1 MKRRQTTCRIPSLY
15 RGRLG
20 ARFQIRTVS
29 ILRMPKLV
37 PTLLAL
43 CFAFCIAGPAH
54 ATEPGA
60 LVFGVLNQ
68 QSPRLTA
75 ERWNPLLHYLTE
87 TTGIPLQMKMG
98 RTVQET
104 DAMMGRG
111 EFDFAYT
118 NHNFQSEYDGVY
130 KVIARWGGEPI
141 RCIIAVPDDSPLRS
155 LKDLQARR
163 IAYPSED
170 AFVAYAVPRMILDS
184 ADIRAEAVF
193 AGNQE
198 GALAQ
203 LKARQVDAA
212 AVNSR
217 FLAQYAEREGLRHRS
232 LFVSEEFAELPVIA
246 HPRVPRDKVE
256 AIRRAL
262 LGMQHNPQGMALLLK
277 MKSPGFE
284 PAGERDYDNVRRIYR
299 KIGQ

>member
-1 MKRRQTTCRIPSLY
+1 
-15 RGRLG
+15 
-20 ARFQIRTVS
+20 
-29 ILRMPKLV
+29 MPKRVL
-37 PTLLAL
+37 TLLAL
-43 CFAFCIAGPAH
+43 CLVFLLAGPAS
-54 ATEPGA
+54 ATESRA
-60 LVFGVLNQ
+60 LIFGVLNQ
-68 QSPRLTA
+68 QSPLLTA
-75 ERWNPLLHYLTE
+75 ERWNPLLQYLTE
-87 TTGIPLQMKMG
+87 VTGIPLQMKMG

-118 NHNFQSEYDGVY
+118 NHNFQKEFDGIY

-141 RCIIAVPDDSPLRS
+141 RCVIAVSADSPLRS
-155 LKDLQARR
+155 LKDLHGKR

-170 AFVAYAVPRMILDS
+170 AFVAYAVPKMAIDS
-184 ADIRAEAVF
+184 ARVRAEAVF

-198 GALAQ
+198 GTLAQ

-217 FLAQYAEREGLRHRS
+217 FLAQYAEREGLHYRQ
-232 LFVSEEFAELPVIA
+232 LFISEAFAELPVIV
-246 HPRVPRDKVE
+246 HPRVPRDKAE

-262 LGMQHNPQGMALLLK
+262 IGMQHDPKAIPLLLK
-277 MKSPGFE
+277 IKSPGFE
-284 PAGERDYDNVRRIYR
+284 PASDRDYDNVRRIYR